1 MQASR
6 RFRFVERI
14 RRTRAAI
21 AKVLY
26 ESFAEYIWYSPIT
39 IAKDVLRKQ

>member
-1 MQASR
+1 MLASP
-6 RFRFVERI
+6 EIQI
-14 RRTRAAI
+14 RRADPQNARAI

-39 IAKDVLRKQ
+39 MANVLRKQ

>member
-1 MQASR
+1 MLASP
-6 RFRFVERI
+6 EIQI
-14 RRTRAAI
+14 RRADPQNARAI